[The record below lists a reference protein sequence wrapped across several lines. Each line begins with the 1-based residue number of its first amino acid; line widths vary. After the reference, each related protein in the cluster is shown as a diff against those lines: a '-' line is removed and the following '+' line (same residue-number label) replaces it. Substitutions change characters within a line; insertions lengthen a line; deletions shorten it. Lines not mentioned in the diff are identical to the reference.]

1 MKVQSTVMDQII
13 TLAVIRKY
21 LLVGK
26 DLKNPNHIKA
36 FDKFFS
42 LRSAS
47 SIISVQVRIFVVN
60 VCNIIIFVASLLI
73 FAMTNIDHTNIKS
86 QWFKRNHKYQ
96 QAFEVSTSIKIKK
109 SVDNAILTRDFNAK
123 HTHFNYSKTDQRDI
137 ALKKGLADA
146 DLFIAENST
155 ST

>member
-1 MKVQSTVMDQII
+1 MEMKVQSTVMDQII

-73 FAMTNIDHTNIKS
+73 FAMTNIDQILNLNDLKGITSINRHL
-86 QWFKRNHKYQ
+86 KYQ
-96 QAFEVSTSIKIKK
+96 QV
-109 SVDNAILTRDFNAK
+109 LR
-123 HTHFNYSKTDQRDI
+123 
-137 ALKKGLADA
+137 
-146 DLFIAENST
+146 
-155 ST
+155 

>member
-13 TLAVIRKY
+13 TLAAIRKY

-73 FAMTNIDHTNIKS
+73 FAMTNIDQILKS
-86 QWFKRNHKYQ
+86 HWFKRNHKYQ

-123 HTHFNYSKTDQRDI
+123 RTHFNYSKTDQRDI

>member
-1 MKVQSTVMDQII
+1 MEMKVQSTVMDQII

-42 LRSAS
+42 RRSAS

-73 FAMTNIDHTNIKS
+73 FAMTNIDHTNIKIS
-86 QWFKRNHKYQ
+86 M
-96 QAFEVSTSIKIKK
+96 I
-109 SVDNAILTRDFNAK
+109 
-123 HTHFNYSKTDQRDI
+123 
-137 ALKKGLADA
+137 
-146 DLFIAENST
+146 
-155 ST
+155 